1 MIRASIVA
9 VAIAAVASAQVRSA
23 VAQPDAQPQP
33 PPDQPAATGPTVV
46 ILRLDRG
53 PGVDVALSERVQKEI
68 EDQARKSGM
77 QVTVGTENLT
87 DTAAVAGCTAKV
99 PADCRQPI
107 IDALGV
113 DEIVYGSVDRS
124 LSSPHVTVERAK
136 KGVPVADKISVDVP
150 DNDNEGA
157 ARALHPALDG
167 LFGTSITGTTETTT
181 TFVPETQPTQVD
193 RPSSVNTKKVL
204 FIGGVSLG
212 GAMVVTG
219 LACWFKTSSLNSD
232 IDAAPNNT
240 IDDIDNL
247 RRLEDRAGSYAT
259 WGNVLVFLGLAVG
272 GGTAAW
278 WYYKGRKSEAPRAI
292 PTGPAPEPSATPTPT
307 AWITPESVGLTL
319 TWSTR

>member
-9 VAIAAVASAQVRSA
+9 IAFAVAQAGSA
-23 VAQPDAQPQP
+23 VAQPDPQPQP
-33 PPDQPAATGPTVV
+33 QPDTPQATGPTVV

-53 PGVDVALSERVQKEI
+53 PGVDAALADRVQKEI

-77 QVTVGTENLT
+77 QVTVGTESLT

-107 IDALGV
+107 IEALGV

-124 LSSPHVTVERAK
+124 MSSPHVTVERAK

-150 DNDNEGA
+150 DGDNEAA
-157 ARALHPALDG
+157 ARALHPGLDG
-167 LFGTSITGTTETTT
+167 LFGTPFSGGSDTTT
-181 TFVPETQPTQVD
+181 TLIPDPQPHPVD
-193 RPSSVNTKKVL
+193 RQSSVNTRKVL

-212 GAMVVTG
+212 GAMVLTG

-232 IDAAPNNT
+232 INSAPMNT

-247 RRLEDRAGSYAT
+247 RRLEDRASSYAT
-259 WGNVLVFLGLAVG
+259 WGNVLVFLGVAVG

-278 WYYKGRKSEAPRAI
+278 WYYKGRKDESPRAI
-292 PTGPAPEPSATPTPT
+292 PASPPPSPTPTPT
-307 AWITPESVGLTL
+307 AWITPDAVGVTL
-319 TWSTR
+319 TWRTR